1 MRLLSVLAIPCLV
14 AFASPASAQ
23 PEVPGLAAPVDSAA
37 VTGREAVQVGDRAP
51 AWSESGEAGAAT
63 KRRRDTFLYMVAAGL
78 AAFGTFYT
86 LTRHRRDDEEGEQ

>member
-1 MRLLSVLAIPCLV
+1 MRLLPVLAIPCFV
-14 AFASPASAQ
+14 AVASPAWAQ
-23 PEVPGLAAPVDSAA
+23 PEVPGIAAPADPAA
-37 VTGREAVQVGDRAP
+37 SPGRETAQVGDRAP
-51 AWSESGEAGAAT
+51 GWLEPGNAGAAT

>member
-1 MRLLSVLAIPCLV
+1 MRLLPVLAIPCLV
-14 AFASPASAQ
+14 AIASPAWAQ
-23 PEVPGLAAPVDSAA
+23 PEVSGIAAPADSAA
-37 VTGREAVQVGDRAP
+37 VSGRETVQVGERAP
-51 AWSESGEAGAAT
+51 AWLEPGDAGAAA